1 MAEAST
7 LPTVPLGRTG
17 LVVSAAGLGCGGHS
31 RLGQRAGAT
40 FEQSVAIVQR
50 AVDLGVTLVDTARA
64 YGTEEIVGAAL
75 AGRRDHVVVST
86 KSQVGGRGAAEEP
99 VTAAALRESVELSL
113 RRLRTDR
120 IDVFH
125 LHGVPLR
132 LYDHCRRELV
142 PELERLREEGKVRF
156 LAISEGFGAD
166 TGHEMLQVAVEDDC
180 WDVMMVGFH
189 LLNPSARERVFRAT
203 QAKGIGV
210 LIMFAVRR
218 ALSDAAELRR
228 VVAELV
234 ERGEVDGTQVDLD
247 DPLGFLLGAGG
258 GAASIVD
265 AAYRFARH
273 EPGADV
279 VLTGTGNVSH
289 LEENLGSLS
298 RPPLPDG
305 ALRQLA
311 RLFGGVASVSGN

>member
-1 MAEAST
+1 
-7 LPTVPLGRTG
+7 
-17 LVVSAAGLGCGGHS
+17 
-31 RLGQRAGAT
+31 
-40 FEQSVAIVQR
+40 VQR
-50 AVDLGVTLVDTARA
+50 ALELGVTFVDTARA

-75 AGRRDHVVVST
+75 AGRRRDEVVVST
-86 KSQVGGRGAAEEP
+86 KSQVGGRAAGDEP
-99 VTAAALRESVELSL
+99 ITAAALRESVELSL
-113 RRLRTDR
+113 RRLQTDR
-120 IDVFH
+120 VDVFH

-142 PELERLREEGKVRF
+142 PELERLRDEGKVRF

-189 LLNPSARERVFRAT
+189 LLNPSARDRVFRAT

-228 VVAELV
+228 VVGELV
-234 ERGEVDGTQVDLD
+234 ERGEVDGSEVDLD
-247 DPLGFLLGAGG
+247 DPLGFLLGSEG
-258 GAASIVD
+258 GASSIVE

-279 VLTGTGNVSH
+279 VLTGTGSVAH
-289 LEENLGSLS
+289 LEENLASLS
-298 RPPLPDG
+298 MPPLPD
-305 ALRQLA
+305 AARA
-311 RLFGGVASVSGN
+311 RLDRLFAGVSSVSGN

>member
-1 MAEAST
+1 MT
-7 LPTVPLGRTG
+7 DPPPLPAVTLGRTG

-31 RLGQRAGAT
+31 RLGQRYGAT
-40 FEQSVAIVQR
+40 FDESVAVVQR
-50 AVDLGVTLVDTARA
+50 ALDLGVTFVDTARA

-75 AGRRDHVVVST
+75 AGRRRDEVVVSS
-86 KSQVGGRGAAEEP
+86 KSQVGGRDGGDP
-99 VTAAALRESVELSL
+99 ITAVGLRASVERSL
-113 RRLRTDR
+113 DRLQTDR

-132 LYDHCRRELV
+132 LYEHCREELV
-142 PELERLREEGKVRF
+142 PELERLRDEGKIRF
-156 LAISEGFGAD
+156 LAISEGFGGD
-166 TGHEMLQVAVEDDC
+166 TGHAMLQVAVGDDC

-189 LLNPSARERVFRAT
+189 LLNPSARERVFQAT

-218 ALSDAAELRR
+218 ALSDPAELRR

-234 ERGEVDGTQVDLD
+234 ERGEVDGDDVDLD
-247 DPLGFLLGAGG
+247 DPLGFLVGEGC
-258 GAASIVD
+258 ASSVVE

-279 VLTGTGNVSH
+279 VLTGTGRIPH
-289 LEENLGSLS
+289 LEENLASLAL
-298 RPPLPDG
+298 PALPDD
-305 ALRQLA
+305 ALA
-311 RLFGGVASVSGN
+311 RLDRLFGKVASVSGN